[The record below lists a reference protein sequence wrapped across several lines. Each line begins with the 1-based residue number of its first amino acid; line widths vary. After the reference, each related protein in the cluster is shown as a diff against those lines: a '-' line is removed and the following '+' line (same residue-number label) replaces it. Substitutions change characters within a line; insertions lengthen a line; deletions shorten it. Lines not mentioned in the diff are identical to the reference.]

1 MSSKKEKIKCR
12 KVKAV
17 LRYHVPNRHEKPEQY
32 AHHLLFMFF
41 PFRNESELCCTPS
54 GTYVEKL
61 NEPQVLT
68 VVNENKQ
75 KFEPFADLVDLALSN
90 FNADLSHSQD
100 SYAQQENDEVCN
112 LLHATSTLLDEED
125 PEDEVVLFND
135 ESCSIPK
142 TTLTFLSDDEINEN
156 ICSLN
161 TKQRMIYELVNK
173 WAIDHTKN
181 LRTFCPSTVKP
192 IYLFITGNGGCG
204 KSHLAKTHTL
214 FRDPLPPPSCV
225 RTM

>member
-1 MSSKKEKIKCR
+1 
-12 KVKAV
+12 
-17 LRYHVPNRHEKPEQY
+17 
-32 AHHLLFMFF
+32 MFF
-41 PFRNESELCCTPS
+41 PFRNESELYCTPS
-54 GTYVEKL
+54 GTYMEKL

-75 KFEPFADLVDLALSN
+75 NFETFSDIVDLALSN
-90 FNADLSHSQD
+90 FNTDLSHNQD
-100 SYAQQENDEVCN
+100 SYAQQENEVCN
-112 LLHATSTLLDEED
+112 LLHANSRLLDEED
-125 PEDEVVLFND
+125 PEDEVVLLND

-173 WAIDHTKN
+173 LAMNHTKIQTT
-181 LRTFCPSTVKP
+181 LCPSTVKP

-204 KSHLAKTHTL
+204 KSHLTKPLFHFLTKTLAYHSGEPVEPTILDINFCINVKCGQKVL
-214 FRDPLPPPSCV
+214 FREPAKSAYF
-225 RTM
+225 RSAS